1 MSFSETLLSEKINET
16 LIFSV
21 YGNDTWI
28 ISLEKPVPKGVG
40 SLMQS
45 YNANIV

>member
-1 MSFSETLLSEKINET
+1 MSEIV
-16 LIFSV
+16 IYSV

-45 YNANIV
+45 YNANTV